1 MKGGEQMLKNV
12 KKRIMP
18 TILVIIFTLSTS
30 VIPIE
35 AKTKM
40 VIPGGEAFGLKLYC
54 KGVMVTK
61 IESFLS
67 NGKSLCP
74 AVNSDIKIND
84 IILKANNKSVKS
96 NEELEFIV
104 KKSKGNPIKLKIE
117 RNNEI
122 IYKKVIPELN
132 DKKEYHLG
140 IWVKDSCAGIGTV
153 SYYNPDNSTY
163 GALGHGICDTDTGG
177 LIPNGQ
183 GEILSA
189 DITSITKSK
198 NNSIGTLN
206 GYFTDKS
213 IGDIKSNSPIGLYGS
228 TNKFIKNKPRI
239 KVADIS
245 EVKTGKATLLSTLS
259 GTIPQKY
266 DIEIIKICNTNKN
279 SNRNFIILIK
289 DKRLISKTGGIVQG
303 MSGSPIIQNGKLAG
317 ALTHVFLEDCK
328 KGYGIL
334 AENML

>member
-1 MKGGEQMLKNV
+1 MLKNV

-74 AVNSDIKIND
+74 AVNSEIKIND

-104 KKSKGNPIKLKIE
+104 KKSKGKPIKLKIE

-153 SYYNPDNSTY
+153 SYYNPYNSTY

>member
-1 MKGGEQMLKNV
+1 MLKNV

-104 KKSKGNPIKLKIE
+104 KKSKGKPIKLKIE